1 MPSSLS
7 HHMKW
12 WRGSDFNRLPLGYEP
27 SVVPNS
33 TTARCPRQDLNLHIR
48 GYWFLRPARLP
59 FRHEGQK
66 LQARYGLLKDLS
78 LAPSRS
84 GEREGTGKERQ
95 VGLTTRR
102 LQTITRV
109 CQPSTFRS
117 EEHTYELT
125 SLMRTSYAVFCLQK
139 KNQQH

>member
-12 WRGSDFNRLPLGYEP
+12 WRGSDLNRRPLGYEP

-95 VGLTTRR
+95 VGLTTRSPIGR
-102 LQTITRV
+102 ASGRARV
-109 CQPSTFRS
+109 CQ
-117 EEHTYELT
+117 Y
-125 SLMRTSYAVFCLQK
+125 V
-139 KNQQH
+139 